1 MTLVERWQ
9 NISDCEIIKETQL
22 LFKNFLNA
30 VNLFTVDENYD
41 RIHYC
46 VDHSD
51 NSDGINTYGKK
62 TGICFSEKTALDN
75 IKQVLLNHIDLLIPF
90 LKSDMPTLDFG
101 VRGLPSPIG
110 YYQDENGEEH
120 EICEAIFVF
129 EKCNN
134 RAGFCVSKVLPLR

>member
-1 MTLVERWQ
+1 MTLIERWKE
-9 NISDCEIIKETQL
+9 IEDSEIIKETQL

-62 TGICFSEKTALDN
+62 TGICFSEKTALEN
-75 IKQVLLNHIDLLIPF
+75 IKQILMNHINLLIPF

-101 VRGLPSPIG
+101 VRGLPNPIG
-110 YYQDENGEEH
+110 YYKDGEGKEA
-120 EICEAIFVF
+120 EIKEAIFVF
-129 EKCNN
+129 KKCDN
-134 RAGFCVSKVLPLR
+134 RAGFCVSKVIPLY